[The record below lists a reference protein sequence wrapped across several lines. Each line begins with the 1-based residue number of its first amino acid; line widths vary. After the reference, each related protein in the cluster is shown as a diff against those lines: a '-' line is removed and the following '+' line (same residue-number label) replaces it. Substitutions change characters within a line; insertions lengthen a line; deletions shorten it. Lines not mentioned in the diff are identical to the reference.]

1 MALGTKRKATQRLSV
16 NPVSLPSG
24 AVQEFAGST
33 APEGWLMC
41 DGSAVSR
48 TDYAALFSVI
58 GDTYGV
64 GDGSTTFN
72 LPDLR
77 GEFVRGLDDM
87 GTAQGA
93 RGVDSGRGLGSTQ
106 TDTTAPNGMSA
117 STSASSQGAGNHQH
131 FTLRSGRVSAQNTV
145 GNNEYVMAEYVQSSG
160 SANYIKVGT
169 SSVANVGL
177 TSTPTNGTT
186 HTHPIS
192 ASTSLSGD
200 TETRPRN
207 CAMNFIIKL

>member
-48 TDYAALFSVI
+48 TDYAALYSVI
-58 GDTYGV
+58 GDTYGA
-64 GDGSTTFN
+64 GDGVDTFN

-106 TDTTAPNGMSA
+106 SH
-117 STSASSQGAGNHQH
+117 STNADDLSNS
-131 FTLRSGRVSAQNTV
+131 
-145 GNNEYVMAEYVQSSG
+145 
-160 SANYIKVGT
+160 T
-169 SSVANVGL
+169 SSVTGSAATTTNLTGSFRDPTTFQNDWITSGKFTHVDNQGNFDFTGHTATTRQTARVDLNVNH
-177 TSTPTNGTT
+177 SHNVSGTAAAQT
-186 HTHPIS
+186 IS
-192 ASTSLSGD
+192 GAA
-200 TETRPRN
+200 ETRPRN